1 MEIVADDT
9 LFMITP
15 SDPNS
20 NWITIDENG
29 KLLTEGR
36 TPNDAIEAALKK
48 TKDFT
53 VIYVPKEG
61 NTYIF

>member
-9 LFMITP
+9 IFMITP

-20 NWITIDENG
+20 NWITIDEHG

-36 TPNDAIEAALKK
+36 TPNEAIEAARAKA
-48 TKDFT
+48 KDFT
-53 VIYVPKEG
+53 VIFVPKEG
-61 NTYIF
+61 NSYIF